1 MKRILLTL
9 AIFLGVGAL
18 VACNPAENQDNMN
31 LPDGMY
37 AKIKTSKG
45 DILIMLEFEK
55 VPMTVGNFVGLAEG
69 KIDNTAKGKGVPYFD
84 GLKFHRVI
92 ADFMIQG
99 GDPLGTGSGG
109 PGYNFPDEIDPSL
122 RHSGPGILSMANAG
136 PGTNGSQFFIT
147 HKETPWLD
155 DKHTV
160 FGHVVEGQAVVNA
173 IAQGDVMESVTI
185 IRVGDKAKKF
195 DAAKTFTDMKNNW
208 AKMQEEKNRAAEEAF
223 YTEMMARFPNAKRTE
238 SGLLYIINKEG
249 TGPFPQ
255 LGQTI
260 AVDYVGTFADGSL
273 FDTSIEEVAKAKGVY
288 NPQRPYAPL
297 DFPVGQGRVIPG
309 WDEGMMLFK
318 KGGEGILI
326 IPGKL
331 GYGERGYPGV
341 IPPNAS
347 LIFEVTLVD
356 IK

>member
-18 VACNPAENQDNMN
+18 VACNHAENQDNMN
-31 LPDGMY
+31 LADGLY
-37 AKIKTSKG
+37 AKIKTTKG

-69 KIDNTAKGKGVPYFD
+69 NIDNTAKGKGVPYFD

-109 PGYNFPDEIDPSL
+109 PGYEFPDEFDPSL

-160 FGHVVEGQAVVNA
+160 FGRVVEGQEVVNA

-208 AKMQEEKNRAAEEAF
+208 AKMQEEKNKAAEEAF
-223 YTEMMARFPNAKRTE
+223 YTEMMARYPNAKRTE

-249 TGPFPQ
+249 VGDYPQ
-255 LGQTI
+255 AGQTI

-273 FDTSIEEVAKAKGVY
+273 FDTSIEEVAKAKDVY

-297 DFPVGQGRVIPG
+297 EFPVGQGRVIPG
-309 WDEGMMLFK
+309 WDEGMKLFK

>member
-18 VACNPAENQDNMN
+18 VACNHAENQENMN
-31 LPDGMY
+31 LADGLY
-37 AKIKTSKG
+37 AKIKTTKG

-69 KIDNTAKGKGVPYFD
+69 NIDNTAKGKGVPYFD

-109 PGYNFPDEIDPSL
+109 PGYEFPDEFDPSL
-122 RHSGPGILSMANAG
+122 RHNGPGILSMANAG

-160 FGHVVEGQAVVNA
+160 FGHVVEGQEVVNA
-173 IAQGDVMESVTI
+173 ISQGDVMETVTI

-208 AKMQEEKNRAAEEAF
+208 AKMQEEKNKAAEEAF
-223 YTEMMARFPNAKRTE
+223 YADFMAKYPNAKKTE

-249 TGPFPQ
+249 VGEYPQ
-255 LGQTI
+255 NGQTI

-273 FDTSIEEVAKAKGVY
+273 FDTSIEEVAKAKNVY

-297 DFPVGQGRVIPG
+297 EFPVGQGRVIPG
-309 WDEGMMLFK
+309 WDEGMKLFK

-341 IPPNAS
+341 IPPNAA